1 VVVVVVEVIISQLF
15 LKEFEVEGVEVV
27 LVVPL
32 KIKKNRKR
40 ILFQRNK
47 FEITIGGGVGG
58 GGGRCRI

>member
-1 VVVVVVEVIISQLF
+1 MEV
-15 LKEFEVEGVEVV
+15 VEVV

-32 KIKKNRKR
+32 KIKNRKR